1 MSVNSLSTK
10 LLSAAAAIVVMAGS
24 FSGIAKADK
33 FPSGPIQLVV
43 PWKPGGGTDRSAR
56 TFAPFLSK
64 ALGVPVN
71 IVNKAGGGGWVAWAQ
86 MASWDAKKDD
96 HKIGYVN
103 IPHVFAYL
111 DPKMKRKEDIG
122 AFNFVSG
129 ATIDP
134 CIWAVRE
141 GDERFQTIK
150 QFIDYVKKNPGKI
163 IMSTTAVGS
172 DDHQG
177 IAYVEKFVEG
187 FKVKKVY
194 ANNDGKK
201 IKELLGKHS
210 DAVAG
215 NIAYYVPHMLEG
227 KIKPLVVLDTKR
239 SKYLPSVPT
248 FFEATGLK
256 NVSVAGRTL
265 VVAPGLDDEKYKIIA
280 AAVAK
285 ALADPLYAI
294 KEQNSSNGLWP
305 VSGEPLKSYL
315 KETTDRVKKVKYWE
329 QQP

>member
-1 MSVNSLSTK
+1 MGLSKLSTRV
-10 LLSAAAAIVVMAGS
+10 LSAAAAVAIMAGG
-24 FSGIAKADK
+24 FVGTANADK
-33 FPSGPIQLVV
+33 FPNGPIQLVV

-71 IVNKAGGGGWVAWAQ
+71 IVNRAGGGGWVAWAE
-86 MASWDAKKDD
+86 MAAWDKKKDD

-111 DPKMKRKEDIG
+111 DPKMKRKETIDG
-122 AFNFVSG
+122 FNFVSG

-141 GDERFQTIK
+141 GDKRFQTIG
-150 QFIDYVKKNPGKI
+150 QFIDYVKKNPGKVV
-163 IMSTTAVGS
+163 MSTTAVGS

-177 IAYVEKFVEG
+177 IAFVEKFVPG

-265 VVAPGLDDEKYKIIA
+265 VVAPGLDQKKYDIIA
-280 AAVAK
+280 AAVKK
-285 ALADPLYAI
+285 ALADPLYAV
-294 KEQNSSNGLWP
+294 KELNSSNGLWP
-305 VSGEPLKSYL
+305 VSGKPLKDYL
-315 KETTDRVKKVKYWE
+315 KSTTDRVKKVKYWE

>member
-1 MSVNSLSTK
+1 MSVASLTPK
-10 LLSAAAAIVVMAGS
+10 ILAFAAAAVVMA
-24 FSGIAKADK
+24 SGVVGVAKADK
-33 FPSGPIQLVV
+33 FPNGPVQLVV

-56 TFAPFLSK
+56 TFAPFLAK

-86 MASWDAKKDD
+86 MAKWNPKKDD

-122 AFNFVSG
+122 TFNFVSG

-134 CIWAVRE
+134 CIWVVRE
-141 GDERFQTIK
+141 GDKRFQTIN
-150 QFIDYVKKNPGKI
+150 QFIDYVVKNPNKI
-163 IMSTTAVGS
+163 TMSTTAVGS

-177 IAYVEKFVEG
+177 IAFVEKFNKG

-201 IKELLGKHS
+201 IKELLGNHTN
-210 DAVAG
+210 AVAG
-215 NIAYYVPHMLEG
+215 NIAYYVPYMLEG
-227 KIKPLVVLDTKR
+227 KLKPLVVLDTKR

-265 VVAPGLDDEKYKIIA
+265 VVAPGLDDKKYKVIA

-294 KEQNSSNGLWP
+294 KELNSSNGLWP
-305 VSGEPLKSYL
+305 ISGDKLKSYL
-315 KETTDRVKKVKYWE
+315 KETTDRVKKVKFWE
-329 QQP
+329 QMP